1 MYHIKL
7 AWIWLKQNWKAPVLV
22 LWSVIIWALSRK
34 NAEAVLDVLEAKKES
49 YDKQVVTLKEN
60 HKKELS
66 ERDKLIKQYHDTI
79 EGLEKTHVEKSI
91 ALTSTKKRKVR
102 KIIEETRDDP
112 DAVKE
117 KIEKLFSL
125 SDID

>member
-1 MYHIKL
+1 
-7 AWIWLKQNWKAPVLV
+7 VLV

-79 EGLEKTHVEKSI
+79 EELEKTHMEKSI

-102 KIIEETRDDP
+102 KIIEETRDDS

>member
-7 AWIWLKQNWKAPVLV
+7 AWIWLKQNWKVPVLV

-79 EGLEKTHVEKSI
+79 EEIEKTQVEKSKV
-91 ALTSTKKRKVR
+91 LTSTKKRKVR

>member
-79 EGLEKTHVEKSI
+79 EELEKTHVEKSI

-125 SDID
+125 SDIG

>member
-79 EGLEKTHVEKSI
+79 EELEKTHMEKSI

-102 KIIEETRDDP
+102 KIIEETRDDS